1 MAAGTAPKR
10 GAGRSPRPFPRPAI
24 EPRTSV
30 PTRLD
35 GGSGHWPETPLDA
48 VPRTDDDPERV
59 TRGIILVT
67 LAGATVIV
75 MAGCGV
81 TATTDTVTR
90 TETVTVTRT
99 ETVAKVVSPPLMVF
113 VPQPGGL
120 EYKPDSL
127 AAGVHAGP
135 YNIRWKS
142 YGGPTAIGTGIFP
155 SNDCDPSCAEGTIT
169 RINITVRLTRRI
181 ACRGLL
187 AYSMMAIE
195 GRGFDGEP
203 GLIQEVDEVC
213 RRG

>member
-1 MAAGTAPKR
+1 
-10 GAGRSPRPFPRPAI
+10 
-24 EPRTSV
+24 
-30 PTRLD
+30 
-35 GGSGHWPETPLDA
+35 

-75 MAGCGV
+75 MAGCGG
-81 TATTDTVTR
+81 TTTTDTLTR

-99 ETVAKVVSPPLMVF
+99 ETVAKVESPPLMVF

-127 AAGVHAGP
+127 AAGVHPGP
-135 YNIRWKS
+135 FNIRWKS

-195 GRGFDGEP
+195 GRGFDGES